1 MLDIT
6 EYGLTYFWKVNRGKH
21 GQENC
26 EGTSGMG
33 GWKIVLGAS
42 ALSDMG

>member
-1 MLDIT
+1 MLDIP

-33 GWKIVLGAS
+33 GWKNRAARTSLF
-42 ALSDMG
+42 